1 MKPLRQKMI
10 NDMKL
15 RRFSLSTQEAYVAAV
30 LGLAK
35 HYNQSPDLLDK
46 EKIQKYLLHLMDEK
60 HLAWSTCNVVVSG
73 IRFFYTQ
80 TLGIDSIRLGIP
92 PMKTQ
97 AKLPEIFSFEEVE
110 RLLKCAS
117 NLKNRVLLMTTYGAG
132 LRVSEVVNLKLS
144 DIDSSSRMTIR
155 VSQGKGNKDRYTILS
170 SRLLTELRAYYR
182 EYKPPLWLFYG
193 SYTGERM
200 SIGTAQKIYYNAKER
215 AGIAKKGGI
224 HTLRHCF
231 ATHLLEAGV
240 DLRTIQSLM
249 GHASIM
255 TTIGYLRVTSKK
267 LAATKSPLDLIDT
280 TNVRRL
286 TEK

>member
-15 RRFSLSTQEAYVAAV
+15 RRFAQKTQDAYVSAV

-35 HYNQSPDLLDK
+35 HYNESPDLLDK
-46 EKIQKYLLHLMDEK
+46 EKIQKYLLHLMEER
-60 HLAWSTCNVVVSG
+60 HLAWSTCNVAVAG
-73 IRFFYTQ
+73 MRFFYTQ
-80 TLGIDSIRLGIP
+80 TLGRDAMHLGIP
-92 PMKTQ
+92 PMRSQ
-97 AKLPEIFSFEEVE
+97 SKLPEIFSFEELE
-110 RLLKCAS
+110 RLFKCAS
-117 NLKNRVLLMTTYGAG
+117 NRKNKALLMTTYGAG

-170 SRLLTELRAYYR
+170 NRLLTELRAYYR
-182 EYKPPLWLFYG
+182 EYKPALWLFYG
-193 SYTGERM
+193 SYTGQQM
-200 SIGTAQKIYYNAKER
+200 SIGTAQTLYYNAKER
-215 AGIAKKGGI
+215 AGITKKGGI

-249 GHASIM
+249 GHASII
-255 TTIGYLRVTSKK
+255 TTMGYLRVTSKK
-267 LAATKSPLDLIDT
+267 LSDTKSPLDLIET
-280 TNVRRL
+280 PTVRRL

>member
-15 RRFSLSTQEAYVAAV
+15 RRFAQKTQEAYVSAV
-30 LGLAK
+30 AGLAK
-35 HYNQSPDLLDK
+35 YHNQSPDLLDK
-46 EKIQKYLLHLMDEK
+46 EKIQAYLLHLMDERR
-60 HLAWSTCNVVVSG
+60 LSWSTCNVVVCG
-73 IRFFYTQ
+73 IRFFYLQ
-80 TLGIDSIRLGIP
+80 TLGMESMRLGIP
-92 PMKTQ
+92 PMRAQK
-97 AKLPEIFSFEEVE
+97 KLPEILSAEEIE
-110 RLLKCAS
+110 RLFKCATS
-117 NLKNRVLLMTTYGAG
+117 RKNRVLLMTTYGAG

-144 DIDSSSRMTIR
+144 DIDSSSRMMIR
-155 VSQGKGNKDRYTILS
+155 ISQGKGNKDRYTMLS

-193 SYTGERM
+193 SHTGTQL
-200 SIGTAQKIYYNAKER
+200 SIGTAQTLYYAAKER
-215 AGIAKKGGI
+215 AGITKQGGI

-267 LAATKSPLDLIDT
+267 LSATKSPLDLIET
-280 TNVRRL
+280 PPLRRL
-286 TEK
+286 PEK

>member
-1 MKPLRQKMI
+1 MTPLRRKMI

-15 RRFSLSTQEAYVAAV
+15 RRLAHKTQKAYVSAV
-30 LGLAK
+30 ADLAK
-35 HYNQSPDLLDK
+35 HYKQSPDLLDK
-46 EKIQKYLLHLMDEK
+46 EKIQAYLLHLMDER

-73 IRFFYTQ
+73 LRFFYMQ
-80 TLGIDSIRLGIP
+80 TLGIDSMRLGIP

-97 AKLPEIFSFEEVE
+97 TKLPEIFSFEEIE

-117 NLKNRVLLMTTYGAG
+117 THKNKALLMTTYGAG
-132 LRVSEVVNLKLS
+132 LRVSEVVNLKVS
-144 DIDSSSRMTIR
+144 DIDSSRMTIR
-155 VSQGKGNKDRYTILS
+155 VRQGKGNKDRYTILS

-193 SYTGERM
+193 SYTGQQI
-200 SIGTAQKIYYNAKER
+200 SVGTAQTIYYSSKER
-215 AGIAKKGGI
+215 AGITKKGGI

-249 GHASIM
+249 GHTSII
-255 TTIGYLRVTSKK
+255 TTMGYLRVTSKK
-267 LAATKSPLDLIDT
+267 LAATKSPLDLIETPDI
-280 TNVRRL
+280 RRL